1 MSLFRPTLLAALVFA
16 GLTACNDPAAPST
29 EVAAPAPDATAPA
42 SAAEAPATGA
52 VPAGDAAALD
62 ARLVELGWAGAA
74 ATTHA
79 YAQAC
84 GASAGQLVLQPL
96 QGAALALQPAVQLR
110 EQLQRLLECRLRFM
124 LPATIRPAGC
134 HGNLSSTSPDPES
147 SSLFGRRRV
156 VSTARA

>member
-42 SAAEAPATGA
+42 SAAETPATPATAA

-84 GASAGQLVLQPL
+84 GASAGQLEAHK
-96 QGAALALQPAVQLR
+96 AAQRDQAIAMGSEAGEFDRQFAEALTV
-110 EQLQRLLECRLRFM
+110 
-124 LPATIRPAGC
+124 AT
-134 HGNLSSTSPDPES
+134 
-147 SSLFGRRRV
+147 RRV
-156 VSTARA
+156 ELDDVAMSDAYRAETCETTLASLR

>member
-42 SAAEAPATGA
+42 SPAETPATAA
-52 VPAGDAAALD
+52 VPAGDAAELD

-84 GASAGQLVLQPL
+84 GASAGQLEAHK
-96 QGAALALQPAVQLR
+96 AAQRDQAIAMGSEAGEFDRQFAEALTV
-110 EQLQRLLECRLRFM
+110 
-124 LPATIRPAGC
+124 AT
-134 HGNLSSTSPDPES
+134 
-147 SSLFGRRRV
+147 RRV
-156 VSTARA
+156 ELDDVAMSDAYRAETCETTLASLR

>member
-29 EVAAPAPDATAPA
+29 EVAAPAPDSTAPA
-42 SAAEAPATGA
+42 SAAEAPATAA

-84 GASAGQLVLQPL
+84 GASAGQLEAHK
-96 QGAALALQPAVQLR
+96 AAQRDQAIAMGSEAGEFDRQFAEALTV
-110 EQLQRLLECRLRFM
+110 
-124 LPATIRPAGC
+124 AT
-134 HGNLSSTSPDPES
+134 
-147 SSLFGRRRV
+147 RRV
-156 VSTARA
+156 ELDDVAMSDAYRAETCETTLASLR